1 MCGIIGIVGA
11 QEAQPFLMEGLARL
25 EYRGYDSAGI
35 AVQKDAQLD
44 VRRAAGRLDQLAA
57 QLADWPASGQIGI
70 GHTRWATHGEPSA
83 RNAHPHATSNVAI
96 VHNGIIEN
104 FNELKAELQAAFT
117 SDTDSEVIAHLI
129 AARLAAGDRPEQAL
143 CSVAQRLKGAFA
155 CAILLKD
162 ENAIY
167 GLSRGSPLA
176 VGRGDRQALIA
187 SDALAMEGWVSQVCY
202 LEDGDYACIRPDH
215 IEIKNFEIKNFSGQ
229 PVKRAFKP
237 LVGSGQA
244 ASKNGFAF
252 FMEKE
257 INEQPA
263 AIARAVA
270 HYVDRQR
277 HKLSLPEMDFA
288 QDFSKA
294 HHVLMI
300 GCGSSVHTAMVAR
313 YWIEKYALL
322 PAREEIASEFRDRHA
337 VIPDDTLIFFISQSG
352 ETADTLAAFRHCQ
365 RQGHPAMAIVNAPE
379 STLARS
385 ADVVLDMKAGSEI
398 GVAATKTVTSQ
409 LAVLAACALELAAAK
424 GQMAEAEQAACIQAL
439 VDLPDL
445 MKEVLRLDQEFKKIA
460 EQALAQAH
468 YVLHLGRNAFFPVAL
483 EGALKFKEITYIPSD
498 GYAAGEMKH
507 GPIAMI
513 DSTVPVIALAP
524 FTESSSSR
532 VFDKLLSNLQEV
544 RARGGQIILISDRRG
559 VQEAG
564 GLVQHHIAL
573 PDVHEFTAP
582 ILYVMAVQFLS
593 YYAAR
598 ARGLDVDRPRNL
610 AKSVTV
616 E

>member
-1 MCGIIGIVGA
+1 MCGIIGVVGEQDA
-11 QEAQPFLMEGLARL
+11 VPFLMEGLARL

-35 AVQKDAQLD
+35 AVQQQGQIN

-57 QLADWPASGQIGI
+57 HLADQPVTGQSGI
-70 GHTRWATHGEPSA
+70 GHTRWATHGPPSE
-83 RNAHPHATSNVAI
+83 RNAHPHATQNAAI
-96 VHNGIIEN
+96 VHNGIVEN
-104 FNELKAELQAAFT
+104 FSALKEGLQVEFK
-117 SDTDSEVIAHLI
+117 SDTDSEVIVHLI
-129 AARLAAGDRPEQAL
+129 SARLAAGDPPEQAL
-143 CSVAQRLKGAFA
+143 RWVAQQLQGAFA
-155 CAILLKD
+155 CAILLK
-162 ENAIY
+162 EEGAIY

-176 VGRGDRQALIA
+176 VGLGKGQAFIA
-187 SDALAMEGWVSQVCY
+187 SDALAMDGWVSQVCH
-202 LEDGDYACIRPDH
+202 LADGDYVCIKPDH
-215 IEIKNFEIKNFSGQ
+215 IEIKDFSGK
-229 PVKRAFKP
+229 PVRRDFNAP
-237 LVGSGQA
+237 RESGQA
-244 ASKNGFAF
+244 ASKGDFAF

-263 AIARAVA
+263 AIARAVRR
-270 HYVDRQR
+270 YVSASGR
-277 HKLSLPEMDFA
+277 LSLPKMPGLA
-288 QDFSKA
+288 QA
-294 HHVLMI
+294 HHILMI
-300 GCGSSVHTAMVAR
+300 GCGSSVHTAMIAR
-313 YWIEKYALL
+313 YWIEKYAGL

-365 RQGHPAMAIVNAPE
+365 RQGHPAMAIVNAPD

-385 ADVVLDMKAGSEI
+385 VDVVLDMEAGSEI

-409 LAVLAACALELAAAK
+409 LIVLAACVLELAAVK
-424 GQMAEAEQAACIQAL
+424 GQMAEAEQKAYIRAL

-445 MKEVLRLDQEFKKIA
+445 MAQVLQLDQSFKKIA
-460 EQALAQAH
+460 ERALAQAH

-513 DSTVPVIALAP
+513 DSQVPVIAFAP
-524 FTESSSSR
+524 FGASSSSR

-544 RARGGQIILISDRRG
+544 HARGGQIILISDQQGIAR
-559 VQEAG
+559 AG
-564 GLVQHHIAL
+564 DLVQHHIVM
-573 PDVHEFTAP
+573 PDIHEFTAP
-582 ILYVMAVQFLS
+582 ILYVMAAQFLS

>member
-1 MCGIIGIVGA
+1 MCGIIGVVGEQDA
-11 QEAQPFLMEGLARL
+11 VPFLMEGLARL

-35 AVQKDAQLD
+35 AVQQQGQIN

-57 QLADWPASGQIGI
+57 HLADQPVIGQSGI
-70 GHTRWATHGEPSA
+70 GHTRWATHGSPSE
-83 RNAHPHATSNVAI
+83 RNAHPHATQNAAI
-96 VHNGIIEN
+96 VHNGIVEN
-104 FNELKAELQAAFT
+104 FNDLKEGLQVEFK
-117 SDTDSEVIAHLI
+117 SDTDSEVIVHLI
-129 AARLAAGDRPEQAL
+129 SARLAAGDPPELAL
-143 CSVAQRLKGAFA
+143 RWVAQQLQGAFA
-155 CAILLKD
+155 CAILLK
-162 ENAIY
+162 EEGAIY

-176 VGRGDRQALIA
+176 VGLGEGQAFIA
-187 SDALAMEGWVSQVCY
+187 SDALAMAGWVSQVCY
-202 LEDGDYACIRPDH
+202 LEDGDYVCIKPDH
-215 IEIKNFEIKNFSGQ
+215 IEITDFSGK
-229 PVKRAFKP
+229 PVKRDFNAP
-237 LVGSGQA
+237 AESVQM
-244 ASKNGFAF
+244 ASKGDFAF

-263 AIARAVA
+263 AIARAVRR
-270 HYVDRQR
+270 YVDARG
-277 HKLSLPEMDFA
+277 KLSLPKMPGLV
-288 QDFSKA
+288 QA
-294 HHVLMI
+294 HHILMI
-300 GCGSSVHTAMVAR
+300 GCGSSVHTAMIAR
-313 YWIEKYALL
+313 YWIEKYAGL

-365 RQGHPAMAIVNAPE
+365 RQGHPAMAIVNAPD

-385 ADVVLDMKAGSEI
+385 VDVVLDMEAGSEI
-398 GVAATKTVTSQ
+398 GVAGTKTVTSQ
-409 LAVLAACALELAAAK
+409 LIVLAACVLELAAAK
-424 GQMAEAEQAACIQAL
+424 GQMAETEQKAYIRAL

-445 MKEVLRLDQEFKKIA
+445 MAQVLQLDQSFKKIA
-460 EQALAQAH
+460 ERALAQAH

-513 DSTVPVIALAP
+513 DSQVPVIAFAP
-524 FTESSSSR
+524 FGASSSSR

-544 RARGGQIILISDRRG
+544 HARGGQIILISDQQGIAR
-559 VQEAG
+559 AG
-564 GLVQHHIAL
+564 DLVQHHIVM
-573 PDVHEFTAP
+573 PDIHEFTAP
-582 ILYVMAVQFLS
+582 ILYVMAAQFLS

>member
-1 MCGIIGIVGA
+1 MCGIIGIIGA
-11 QEAQPFLMEGLARL
+11 QDAAPFLMEGLARL

-44 VRRAAGRLDQLAA
+44 VRRAAGRLNQLAA
-57 QLADWPASGQIGI
+57 QLADRPVSGQIGI
-70 GHTRWATHGEPSA
+70 GHTRWATHGAPSA
-83 RNAHPHATSNVAI
+83 RNAHPHATNKVAI

-104 FNELKAELQAAFT
+104 FSELKEGLQAEFT
-117 SDTDSEVIAHLI
+117 SDTDSEVIVHLI
-129 AARLAAGDRPEQAL
+129 SARLAAGESPEQAL
-143 CSVAQRLKGAFA
+143 CSVARQLKGAFA
-155 CAILLKD
+155 CAILVK
-162 ENAIY
+162 EEEAIY

-176 VGRGDRQALIA
+176 VGRGDGQALIA
-187 SDALAMEGWVSQVCY
+187 SDALAMEGWAAQVCY
-202 LEDGDYACIRPDH
+202 LEDGDYVCIRPDH
-215 IEIKNFEIKNFSGQ
+215 IEIKDFSGTALQ
-229 PVKRAFKP
+229 RPFKP
-237 LVGSGQA
+237 LTGSGQA
-244 ASKNGFAF
+244 VSKNGFAF

-257 INEQPA
+257 IHEQPE
-263 AIARAVA
+263 AIKRALA
-270 HYVDRQR
+270 HYVDRQ
-277 HKLSLPEMDFA
+277 HLVLSLPKMDIADFA

-337 VIPDDTLIFFISQSG
+337 AIPDDTLIFFISQSG

-379 STLARS
+379 STLARG
-385 ADVVLDMKAGSEI
+385 ADIVLEMKAGAEI

-409 LAVLAACALELAAAK
+409 LAVLALCALDLAVVK
-424 GQMAEAEQAACIQAL
+424 GHMTKAEQAVHLQAL
-439 VDLPDL
+439 ADLPDL
-445 MKEVLRLDQEFKKIA
+445 MRQVLALNESFKLIA
-460 EQALAQAH
+460 ERALAHAH
-468 YVLHLGRNAFFPVAL
+468 YVLHLGRNALFPVAL

-524 FTESSSSR
+524 FGAPSGADR

-559 VQEAG
+559 VEEAG
-564 GLVQHHIAL
+564 DLVQHAIIM

-593 YYAAR
+593 YYASR

>member
-1 MCGIIGIVGA
+1 MCGIIGVIGEQDA
-11 QEAQPFLMEGLARL
+11 TPFLMEGLARL

-35 AVQKDAQLD
+35 AVQKDQQID
-44 VRRAAGRLDQLAA
+44 VRRAAGRLDQLTKHLESQPVEG
-57 QLADWPASGQIGI
+57 QLGI
-70 GHTRWATHGEPSA
+70 GHTRWATHGSPSEH
-83 RNAHPHATSNVAI
+83 NAHPHATQRAAI

-104 FNELKAELQAAFT
+104 FHSLKEGLQVQFT
-117 SDTDSEVIAHLI
+117 SETDSEVIVHLI
-129 AARLAAGDRPEQAL
+129 SARLAAGDDPANAL
-143 CSVAQRLKGAFA
+143 RYVAQQLKGAFA
-155 CAILLKD
+155 CAILFKD
-162 ENAIY
+162 EGALY

-176 VGRGDRQALIA
+176 VGLGKGQAFIA
-187 SDALAMEGWVSQVCY
+187 SDALAMEGWADKICH
-202 LEDGDYACIRPDH
+202 LEDGDYVRVQLDR
-215 IEIKNFEIKNFSGQ
+215 IEITDFSGK
-229 PVKRAFKP
+229 PVERALKP
-237 LVGSGQA
+237 ATRSGQTV
-244 ASKNGFAF
+244 SKGGFAF

-263 AIARAVA
+263 AIARALERYITPRGGLA
-270 HYVDRQR
+270 
-277 HKLSLPEMDFA
+277 LPQMPDFA
-288 QDFSKA
+288 RA

-300 GCGSSVHTAMVAR
+300 GCGSSVHTAMIAR
-313 YWIEKYALL
+313 YWIEKYAAL

-352 ETADTLAAFRHCQ
+352 ETADTLAAFRHCH
-365 RQGHPAMAIVNAPE
+365 RQGHPATAIVNAPQ
-379 STLARS
+379 STLARD
-385 ADVVLDMKAGSEI
+385 ADVILEMDAGPEI

-409 LAVLAACALELAAAK
+409 LIVLAACALQLAAAK
-424 GQMAEAEQAACIQAL
+424 GRMDKAEQKSYIQAL
-439 VDLPDL
+439 VDIPDL
-445 MKEVLRLDQEFKKIA
+445 MKQVLRLDRAFQEIA
-460 EQALAQAH
+460 DHALAQAH

-513 DSTVPVIALAP
+513 DSNVPVIALAP
-524 FTESSSSR
+524 FGTSSSSG

-559 VQEAG
+559 VEQAG
-564 GLVQHHIAL
+564 DLVQHHVMM
-573 PDVHEFTAP
+573 PDIHEFTAP

-593 YYAAR
+593 YHAAC